1 MIEPSQL
8 YKKLAL
14 DYLAIPPLMAY
25 DIEWS
30 TKTYNAH
37 LKCVAL
43 EDVFAYL

>member
-8 YKKLAL
+8 YKELAL
-14 DYLAIPPLMAY
+14 DYLEIPPRMAY

-30 TKTYNAH
+30 TKIYNAH